1 MPLPPTPPPKWLVDL
16 STPPTAKPSR
26 TTTYADPPGFSTLK
40 ASTSTSKSSNKSAIT
55 TPRKQPTPE
64 QMDTL
69 KLKKAWE
76 IALAPAK
83 QLPMNAIGMYMSGNS
98 LQIFS
103 IMMVFMLFKGPILAV
118 LNIQGTFQRLES
130 PGIAQQMLLVK
141 AAFVGCNLL
150 ALALG
155 IWKVNGMGLL
165 PYVFFSHS
173 YISWMMLICDD
184 QDHKIRLAGMGVCAR
199 SSRDRRSILK
209 MKQPKMKALMIP
221 LHFTP
226 QHSLLLPTSQFKSQK
241 NSLLPQRRLI
251 IPLALHKPQTP
262 IQPPCSPHRLQRI
275 QQHRRIPQSLRLL
288 DNSPHQSLSDS

>member
-1 MPLPPTPPPKWLVDL
+1 MTSRLPPPPTWLVDL
-16 STPPTAKPSR
+16 SAPPATRPKS
-26 TTTYADPPGFSTLK
+26 TTFADPPGYTTLK
-40 ASTSTSKSSNKSAIT
+40 PTSSKSKSAVV

-118 LNIQGTFQRLES
+118 IGIQGTFQRLES

-141 AAFVGCNLL
+141 AAFVACNML

-165 PYVFFSHS
+165 P
-173 YISWMMLICDD
+173 
-184 QDHKIRLAGMGVCAR
+184 
-199 SSRDRRSILK
+199 
-209 MKQPKMKALMIP
+209 
-221 LHFTP
+221 
-226 QHSLLLPTSQFKSQK
+226 
-241 NSLLPQRRLI
+241 
-251 IPLALHKPQTP
+251 
-262 IQPPCSPHRLQRI
+262 
-275 QQHRRIPQSLRLL
+275 
-288 DNSPHQSLSDS
+288 

>member
-1 MPLPPTPPPKWLVDL
+1 MANRSPPQPKWLVDL
-16 STPPTAKPSR
+16 STPPITKPNR
-26 TTTYADPPGFSTLK
+26 TTYADPPGYTTLK
-40 ASTSTSKSSNKSAIT
+40 ATSSKSKSAVA
-55 TPRKQPTPE
+55 TPRKPPTPA

-118 LNIQGTFQRLES
+118 LGIQGTFQRLES

-141 AAFVGCNLL
+141 AAFVGCNML

-165 PYVFFSHS
+165 PYVSPLS
-173 YISWMMLICDD
+173 AWNTPSVLTSGG
-184 QDHKIRLAGMGVCAR
+184 QDHKIRLAGMGGSER
-199 SSRDRRSILK
+199 SHRTCHICILIPA
-209 MKQPKMKALMIP
+209 MKSSELMIP
-221 LHFTP
+221 IARPPRLPSQVAKTQYP
-226 QHSLLLPTSQFKSQK
+226 LMVCHSKHQ
-241 NSLLPQRRLI
+241 LPQILDPRKA
-251 IPLALHKPQTP
+251 PSQQPWTP
-262 IQPPCSPHRLQRI
+262 KCPA
-275 QQHRRIPQSLRLL
+275 
-288 DNSPHQSLSDS
+288 